1 MEIEVGEVSAF
12 FARPMV
18 AGIDL
23 TAQVSLGD
31 RLHIKGHTTDL
42 ELTVDSMQ
50 IDNAAVSEAKAGSS
64 VGVKV
69 PDRVRRGD
77 RVYRVSED

>member
-1 MEIEVGEVSAF
+1 MPELEIGKVTGF

-23 TAQVSLGD
+23 IGALKVGD
-31 RLHIKGHTTDL
+31 TIHIKGHTTDL
-42 ELTVDSMQ
+42 TLVVDSLQ
-50 IDNAAVSEAKAGSS
+50 INRVDVKEAGAGQA

-69 PDRVRRGD
+69 PDRVRHGD
-77 RVYRVSED
+77 RVYKVLP